1 MMPLAGVRLRWP
13 LRLALFWSLGCVG
26 VVSRQQKCDT
36 STITSLVHSGAL
48 AMAANEACARTHTL
62 SHYARTHGRTHRN
75 RAART
80 CARTQQR
87 THGNPLART
96 PKTHAR
102 PPVRPDSYAHRRRA
116 SRLILNPR
124 SRDVRPASLKHTQ
137 PPWTSKQGILIRFS
151 IGCGRRTAT
160 LLRRRGDKC
169 WSHRATVF

>member
-1 MMPLAGVRLRWP
+1 MSASYRGSRSATRPQSPRWCTAARLPW
-13 LRLALFWSLGCVG
+13 LRMRHAHAPTRCL
-26 VVSRQQKCDT
+26 
-36 STITSLVHSGAL
+36 ITH
-48 AMAANEACARTHTL
+48 ARTDGLTGIEHTQTR
-62 SHYARTHGRTHRN
+62 ARK
-75 RAART
+75 AART

-87 THGNPLART
+87 THGTPHARR

-116 SRLILNPR
+116 SRLILNPH
-124 SRDVRPASLKHTQ
+124 SRDVPPASLKPIQ